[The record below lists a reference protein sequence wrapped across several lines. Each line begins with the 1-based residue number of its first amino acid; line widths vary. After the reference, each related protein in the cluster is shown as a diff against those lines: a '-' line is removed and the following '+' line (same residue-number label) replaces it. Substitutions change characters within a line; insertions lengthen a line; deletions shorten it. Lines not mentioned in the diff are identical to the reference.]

1 MVGSHNSPSP
11 KAMRPHNCNTA
22 GNGNITAFISIPYCA
37 KHNLPSPTDCR
48 FPIPNF
54 QHTVSDGFRFRFPIS
69 NTPAPTE
76 FQLPI
81 SSSRVRNNSENVAHM
96 KTYNYLYEKSTMS
109 KVQSIYHII
118 ISTYHRE
125 RTLDEEHRPDL
136 FRYIWDFF
144 KKRKCKL
151 FRINGVSNH
160 IHILVDIHPTIA
172 LSSLMRELKNLTS
185 MWITKSGFFP
195 YFKGWGKEYAA
206 FSCSYSDVPRI
217 IEYIKN
223 QQAHHKVADFQEE
236 LKRIFGS
243 TDMQLHE
250 NDLQ

>member
-1 MVGSHNSPSP
+1 
-11 KAMRPHNCNTA
+11 
-22 GNGNITAFISIPYCA
+22 
-37 KHNLPSPTDCR
+37 
-48 FPIPNF
+48 
-54 QHTVSDGFRFRFPIS
+54 
-69 NTPAPTE
+69 
-76 FQLPI
+76 
-81 SSSRVRNNSENVAHM
+81 M

>member
-1 MVGSHNSPSP
+1 MPVTIRHLRRRCLYTINTQQGLTSYAFGLHLLIPTVLSTIYRLRRIS
-11 KAMRPHNCNTA
+11 NC
-22 GNGNITAFISIPYCA
+22 
-37 KHNLPSPTDCR
+37 
-48 FPIPNF
+48 
-54 QHTVSDGFRFRFPIS
+54 RFPIS
-69 NTPAPTE
+69 NTPSPTE

-81 SSSRVRNNSENVAHM
+81 SSSRVRHNSENVAHM

>member
-1 MVGSHNSPSP
+1 MPVTIRHL
-11 KAMRPHNCNTA
+11 RRRCLYTINTQQ
-22 GNGNITAFISIPYCA
+22 GLTSYAFGLHLLIHTVLSTIYRLRRIPF
-37 KHNLPSPTDCR
+37 S
-48 FPIPNF
+48 NF
-54 QHTVSDGFRFRFPIS
+54 QHTVSDGIPIPSSQFPTHRLRRIP
-69 NTPAPTE
+69 N
-76 FQLPI
+76 
-81 SSSRVRNNSENVAHM
+81 SRVRNNSENVAHM